1 MDAALPALRR
11 QALKYCFLSPVSL
24 RCSDVHSDVQM
35 FLKIS
40 DSSHLANTLQVS
52 GLGPIAKTTTCVF

>member
-24 RCSDVHSDVQM
+24 RSRIIQK